1 MKKRNVALIL
11 ALALVLT
18 AAVGGTLAWLTA
30 KSETVVNTFTTSD
43 IKVELKETTGG
54 TYKMVPGSSISKDPK
69 ATVLAGSE
77 KCYLF
82 VKLEKSS
89 NFDNYLTYEMAAGWT
104 ALTGVTGVTGVYYRV
119 VDGTANEIGTA
130 YSVLKGDKVSVKNT
144 VTKEMMSAIDGV
156 DADGKTNTDAAAAE
170 LAARPTLTITA
181 YASQLYNGTA
191 TIDVKT
197 AWGNIS

>member
-30 KSETVVNTFTTSD
+30 KSEMVVNTFTTSD
-43 IKVELKETTGG
+43 IKVELKENTGE

-89 NFDNYLTYEMAAGWT
+89 NFDNYLTYEMADGWEK
-104 ALTGVTGVTGVYYRV
+104 LTGVTGVTGVYYRV

-130 YSVLKGDKVSVKNT
+130 YSVLKDNKVSVKNT

-156 DADGKTNTDAAAAE
+156 DADGKTNTDAAEAE
-170 LAARPTLTITA
+170 LSARPTLTITA
-181 YASQLYNGTA
+181 YASQLYNDTA

>member
-30 KSETVVNTFTTSD
+30 KSEMVVNTFTTSD

-89 NFDNYLTYEMAAGWT
+89 NFDNYLTYEMADGWT
-104 ALTGVTGVTGVYYRV
+104 ALTGVTGVYYRV
-119 VDGTANEIGTA
+119 VDGTTYKIGTA
-130 YSVLKGDKVSVKNT
+130 YSVLKDDKVSVKDT